1 MNKLTNPFI
10 ISRSIPN
17 HLFCDRK
24 EETSFLVK
32 QVENGRNV
40 VIVSPRR
47 MGKTQL
53 IYHFFEQ
60 PEIKDNFQT
69 FFVDIY
75 SATSLQEM
83 CYLFGKTVF
92 EKLKPKKQ
100 QNWERFFQTL
110 KSLRTA
116 FKIDPISGEPAL
128 ELGLGAITNPETTLE
143 EIFSYLEAAQKPCIV
158 AFDEF
163 QQITEFGDKRV
174 EALLRGMIQ
183 KCTNTSFI
191 FCGSKRHT
199 ISQMFHSK
207 ARPFYQSAQLMDLPP
222 LKESAYTE
230 FATRLFAE
238 YGKELQSEVVTRIYN
253 DYDGTTW
260 YLQMLMN
267 ELFAM
272 TGENERCTLD
282 AIPQA
287 TRNIL
292 EVQDGAYRTQLSMI
306 STKQKGVLQAI
317 AQEGFVKSPT
327 SMAFVKSHLLDSA
340 SSVQSALRALL
351 DTDVVTHDEK
361 GYHLSDFFFAQ
372 WLRVAF

>member
-1 MNKLTNPFI
+1 MNKIINPFV
-10 ISRSIPN
+10 ISRSIPDY
-17 HLFCDRK
+17 LFCDRK
-24 EETSFLVK
+24 EETTFLVK

-60 PEIKDNFQT
+60 PEIKDIYYT

-100 QNWERFFQTL
+100 QYWEAFFQTL

-116 FKIDPISGEPAL
+116 FKIDPISGEPVL
-128 ELGLGAITNPETTLE
+128 ELSLGAITNPETTLE
-143 EIFSYLEAAQKPCIV
+143 EIFSYLETAQKPCIV

-174 EALLRGMIQ
+174 EALLRSMIQ
-183 KCTNTSFI
+183 KCTSTSFI

-207 ARPFYQSAQLMDLPP
+207 ARPFYQSAQLMDLQP
-222 LKESAYTE
+222 LKETAYTE
-230 FATRLFAE
+230 FAKRLFAE
-238 YGKELQSEVVTRIYN
+238 YGKELKSEAVEKIY
-253 DYDGTTW
+253 DEYDGTTW
-260 YLQMLMN
+260 YMQMLMN

-272 TGENERCTLD
+272 TSENGCCTLE

-292 EVQDGAYRTQLSMI
+292 EVQDGVYRTQLSMM

-317 AQEGFVKSPT
+317 AQDGIVKSPT
-327 SMAFVKSHLLDSA
+327 SMAFVKSHALDSA
-340 SSVQSALRALL
+340 SSVQSALRALI

-361 GYHLSDFFFAQ
+361 GYHLSDYFLAQ
-372 WLRVAF
+372 WIRVAF